1 MKDDL
6 EGFQLAIVVKE
17 DFAIRF
23 HLVYPLENDDLLW
36 FFLCFQS
43 HNLSGQTMRVKL
55 DGPDS

>member
-23 HLVYPLENDDLLW
+23 HLVYHLENDDLLW
-36 FFLCFQS
+36 FFMFPESKFKWTDQE
-43 HNLSGQTMRVKL
+43 G
-55 DGPDS
+55 